1 MVSLPVEFVATK
13 LPGYFWN
20 TKTKQLF
27 TAKLGVLKVMVL
39 SRPNTYNKLTE
50 PAYRVSNKGRRQN
63 LYLSY
68 LQALVPETN
77 SVFPCEFVAI
87 KGNTND
93 DVAVQTSRLPAGTR
107 VRVIIEG

>member
-1 MVSLPVEFVATK
+1 MVCLPAEFVATK

-20 TKTKQLF
+20 TKTKRLF
-27 TAKLGVLKVMVL
+27 TAKLGVLKQL
-39 SRPNTYNKLTE
+39 KCSYPNKFNLLDE
-50 PAYRVSNKGRRQN
+50 PAYRVSDKGRRRN

-68 LQALVPETN
+68 LNTLLPDTN
-77 SVFPCEFVAI
+77 SVFPCEFVAV
-87 KGNTND
+87 KGNNDD